1 MRSLLRS
8 AVSTRFI
15 VRNTLFTKLAL
26 RSALFPKN
34 KVALCFVER
43 AFALLVKVI
52 YLYSGD
58 VDVDV
63 FPLQLLFLRR

>member
-8 AVSTRFI
+8 AVSNRLI
-15 VRNTLFTKLAL
+15 LRNTLFTKLVL
-26 RSALFPKN
+26 RSALFP

-52 YLYSGD
+52 DLYNGD